1 MRTGVP
7 LVLVG
12 CCLLIASFSF
22 PINDEGGAALY
33 LHKFGYLEDNGYR
46 VGALVG
52 PETISS
58 AIKDFQRFAGIN
70 QTGTLDNDTLT
81 MMNTPRC
88 GVKDKIGSSAFARRR
103 KRYALQGSKWR
114 TTDLTYQIL
123 KYPAKLKDRTKVEKE
138 IARAFKV
145 WSDVSTLSFQ
155 EKKTGRANIIIS
167 FERRDHGDGDPFDG
181 PGKTLAHAFF
191 PQFGGDAHFDDE
203 EKWTV
208 SGMTGTNLF
217 QVAAHEFGHS
227 LGLSHSDIK
236 EALMAPYYRGFQ
248 PILELDN
255 DDVEAIQ
262 SLYGSS
268 YQPTPTDEDI
278 PPGPPPDISDAPDLC
293 QDARIDTV
301 TRTQNGSTYVFKGQ
315 FYWKILPD
323 AIADGYPRKIVDDW
337 RGLEGNLDA
346 SLTWSNGKTFFFKG
360 GRYWRFTNR
369 NMDSGYP
376 KLLSRGF
383 EGIPDMLDA
392 AFVWSGNGKTYFF
405 KGDKYWRY
413 DSNNDPPVSDSYPKP
428 ISNWN
433 GLPNSL
439 DAAFQWENSRTYFF
453 KGNQYYRFNDVN
465 FQVDT
470 SDPPFPRSTS
480 VWWFEC
486 KSISHKDD
494 SIETST
500 HLQEIVVRDNNTVI
514 RIDSNSGNL

>member
-103 KRYALQGSKWR
+103 KRYAFASKWR
-114 TTDLTYQIL
+114 TTDLTYRIL

-155 EKKTGRANIIIS
+155 EKKSGRANIIIS

-208 SGMTGTNLF
+208 SEMTGTNLF

-346 SLTWSNGKTFFFKG
+346 SLTWSNGKTFFL
-360 GRYWRFTNR
+360 R

-392 AFVWSGNGKTYFF
+392 AFVWSGNGKTYFL
-405 KGDKYWRY
+405 KVINTGAMTA
-413 DSNNDPPVSDSYPKP
+413 
-428 ISNWN
+428 IMI
-433 GLPNSL
+433 LL
-439 DAAFQWENSRTYFF
+439 RTYFF